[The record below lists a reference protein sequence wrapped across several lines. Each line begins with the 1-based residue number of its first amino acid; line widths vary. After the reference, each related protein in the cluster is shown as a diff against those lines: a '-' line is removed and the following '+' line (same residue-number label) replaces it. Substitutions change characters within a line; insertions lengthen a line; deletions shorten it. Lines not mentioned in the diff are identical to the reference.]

1 MKMVC
6 CSWRKPKMS
15 HEDHQAWRLK
25 MLKFWQDRLEERL
38 AGVSASIEKLEE
50 HIARDKKDPPEGE
63 SLESSGS
70 SQ

>member
-1 MKMVC
+1 MVC

-15 HEDHQAWRLK
+15 HEDHQAWRLR
-25 MLKFWQDRLEERL
+25 MLNYWKDRLEERL
-38 AGVSASIEKLEE
+38 AGVTASIEKLEE

-63 SLESSGS
+63 SLDSSDGS

>member
-1 MKMVC
+1 MGSCIWK
-6 CSWRKPKMS
+6 KPTLS
-15 HEDHQAWRLK
+15 YEDHMAWRLK